1 MQPLP
6 PPPPPNTNL
15 PSHAHSFPLTLH
27 IPDLFPFGGDNDDL
41 IVPTGI
47 AASDISIL
55 NEPITFFG
63 HQYRQIIVSVYF
75 INFTATLK
83 NACLLGHYILM
94 HG

>member
-1 MQPLP
+1 MHAASSP
-6 PPPPPNTNL
+6 PPPIL
-15 PSHAHSFPLTLH
+15 IYHLMHIHSLLH
-27 IPDLFPFGGDNDDL
+27 YMPDLFPFGGDNDDL

-75 INFTATLK
+75 INFTDL
-83 NACLLGHYILM
+83 NLH
-94 HG
+94 